1 MRSIE
6 LKTSFQSYPA
16 SNEMAEADQRLLA
29 KAKSVLKNAYAPYSN
44 FQVAAAVLLDNGK
57 TVTSTNYENAA
68 YPICVC
74 AEHSALIA
82 AANRYPKAQPV
93 SVAITV
99 KAPNQ
104 VIERPALPCG
114 SCRQVI
120 CETEYKNGQSIR
132 VILQGESGE
141 IYVFETGKDML
152 PLAFDG
158 SFL

>member
-1 MRSIE
+1 MRKVE
-6 LKTSFQSYPA
+6 LKTSFQVYA
-16 SNEMAEADQRLLA
+16 HIDEMEKEDQRLLT
-29 KAKSVLKNAYAPYSN
+29 KAKSVLKNAYAPYSK
-44 FQVAAAVLLDNGK
+44 FHVAAAVLLSNGK

-82 AANRYPKAQPV
+82 AANRYPKAHPI

-99 KAPNQ
+99 QTVHQK
-104 VIERPALPCG
+104 IEQPALPCG

-120 CETEYKNGQSIR
+120 CETETKNSQPIK
-132 VILQGESGE
+132 VILKGETGE
-141 IYVFETGKDML
+141 VYIFKSGKDML